1 VVESVVESRIGTE
14 VRGIE
19 PLTLPE
25 GSRERF
31 RGEGFLTVDA
41 LLTPAEV
48 EQTKQLVLPLL
59 RAEEPRADGML
70 YDYASPDGDPD
81 DAAVLQLLL
90 PFDYAPGLFD
100 TAFFRKAAALA
111 HALLGPQLRYRGS
124 HYIAKPPRGDNPTPF
139 HQDEAFWDPGEVHEA
154 VAVWLPWSEVTAAH
168 GCMRYV
174 PRPIADE
181 TILAHRHIGG
191 DPRVHG
197 LELAVLAFGEETA
210 IDCPLGLG
218 GVTVH
223 HCRSVHGTAANTA
236 GTTREA
242 LIVNFAAESRALAT
256 PRDFPWQ
263 RASESAHHRERRRR
277 GIDLP

>member
-1 VVESVVESRIGTE
+1 MVESRIGTE
-14 VRGIE
+14 VTGVE
-19 PLTLPE
+19 PLALPE
-25 GSRERF
+25 GSLERF
-31 RGEGFLTVDA
+31 EEAGVLALEG

-48 EQTKQLVLPLL
+48 EETRRIVRPLL
-59 RAEEPRADGML
+59 RAEEPRADGMI
-70 YDYASPDGDPD
+70 YDYATPDGDPE

-90 PFDYAPGLFD
+90 PFDYAPALFD

-111 HALLGPQLRYRGS
+111 RALIGEPLRYRGS

-139 HQDEAFWDPGEVHEA
+139 HQDEAFWEPTQVHEA
-154 VAVWLPWSEVTAAH
+154 VAVWLPWSDVTSAH

-174 PRPIADE
+174 PRPIDEE
-181 TILAHRHIGG
+181 TILEHRHIGG

-197 LELAVLAFGEETA
+197 LELAPGTFEEGA
-210 IDCPLGLG
+210 AVDCPLSLG

-236 GTTREA
+236 GSTREA
-242 LIVNFAAESRALAT
+242 LIVNFAAPGRTLAT

-263 RASESAHHRERRRR
+263 RASEGAHHRERQRR